1 MEERDEQWN
10 ADYLLK
16 HGAKQCQECGEEYT
30 PNSGQGKRQKYCSK
44 RCKERV
50 KGRLDREKGLHKGG
64 YSRYI
69 YIVLWLKARNE
80 KSYTAP
86 CHYCGAKL
94 SPEVGC
100 FIIEHAVPR
109 LKLERTKEAMHD
121 ISNLVISCI
130 PCNRL
135 KGINDYKAFKAEV
148 ASNSEL
154 NVSEHTGEEHPL
166 EKGKGIL

>member
-1 MEERDEQWN
+1 MEERDKQWN
-10 ADYLLK
+10 ADHLLK

-30 PNSGQGKRQKYCSK
+30 PNSGQGRRQKYCSK

-50 KGRLDREKGLHKGG
+50 KGRTDRAKGLHKGS
-64 YSRYI
+64 YSRYT
-69 YIVLWLKARNE
+69 YIVLWLRARNE

-86 CHYCGAKL
+86 CFYCGDKL
-94 SPEVGC
+94 PPEVGR
-100 FIIEHAVPR
+100 FVVEHKIPR

-135 KGINDYKAFKAEV
+135 KGINDYKAFKTEMAGD
-148 ASNSEL
+148 SEL
-154 NVSEHTGEEHPL
+154 DVPEHKGEEHPL
-166 EKGKGIL
+166 EKS